1 MLSFLPNNNIHR
13 VNITFTISSGF
24 YKSLTIQ
31 HKNKFSKTRV
41 TTSISCEAWRNQ
53 TSILGAEKI
62 VVAPTPD
69 IRTDIISYWV
79 ASLLTANIYLW
90 KASQI
95 YQINVHK
102 SKYRKAKLLLYIL
115 IIHKSYFIIS
125 YYMDG
130 SKHVDDGQSYWKF
143 RKGGVYLSW
152 VKGFLS
158 SLLRS

>member
-1 MLSFLPNNNIHR
+1 MGLCKNKSDNIHKL
-13 VNITFTISSGF
+13 NP
-24 YKSLTIQ
+24 Y
-31 HKNKFSKTRV
+31 
-41 TTSISCEAWRNQ
+41 WRNK
-53 TSILGAEKI
+53 TSILGAGKI
-62 VVAPTPD
+62 AVAPTPD